1 MTRARSAS
9 SAITTSSAVG
19 AGTPGASTAP
29 PRPRR
34 RLATVALA
42 VSITATLGLTGCS
55 ADPLAAQYKEGS
67 DKGYIAG
74 DGSVTTIPA
83 DERGEKISFS
93 GVDESGETIDSAD
106 LAGQVTVVNFWYAGC
121 APCRAEAPQLQELNE
136 KYEGKGAS
144 FVGVNVYDQAET
156 ATSFNKTYGITY
168 PSILDVDSGSVKLA
182 FTGSVPPKAV
192 PTTIVLDKE
201 GRVASRILGQ
211 LPAESILDTLVRET
225 IAE

>member
-1 MTRARSAS
+1 MTRARSTS
-9 SAITTSSAVG
+9 SLVTTPSAVG
-19 AGTPGASTAP
+19 APGGSRAP
-29 PRPRR
+29 QRPRR

-42 VSITATLGLTGCS
+42 VSIVATLGLAGCS

-74 DGSVTTIPA
+74 DGSVTTIPV

-144 FVGVNVYDQAET
+144 FMGVNVYDQAET